1 MSDYITEKTKLNTKE
16 TFQKNYLDLGTGDGR
31 FVVKSA
37 QKHPENLYIGI
48 DPAKNIEIY
57 QREINRKKLKNAV
70 LIQTSVENFDFHKY
84 QDFFSGI
91 TIILP
96 WGNLL
101 KYVSECNSA
110 FFANT
115 SSILK
120 SESECLII
128 FGYEEEL
135 ETSETKRLNL
145 PELNQENLE
154 ELKKS
159 YSNLSNFD
167 LIKFTKVNPTEV
179 KKVNSTWAK
188 KLTFRDNFLSRRPYF
203 EIVLKKH

>member
-1 MSDYITEKTKLNTKE
+1 MSDYIIEKTKLNTKE

-57 QREINRKKLKNAV
+57 QREINRKKVKNAV
-70 LIQTSVENFDFHKY
+70 LLQTSVENFDFHKY
-84 QDFFSGI
+84 RDFFSGI

-101 KYVSECNSA
+101 KYVSECNGT
-110 FFANT
+110 FFANI
-115 SSILK
+115 SLILK

-128 FGYEEEL
+128 FGYDEEL

-145 PELNQENLE
+145 PELNQQNLE

-159 YSNLSNFD
+159 YNNLSDFD
-167 LIKFTKVNPTEV
+167 LLQFNKLNSVDV
-179 KKVNSTWAK
+179 KKINSTWAK
-188 KLTFRDNFLSRRPYF
+188 KLTFNNNVLGRRPYF